1 MDSCPDVEPGCGLG
15 GGASFDAATTGA
27 GAALW
32 MGEAGILTALVLVV
46 AADIFSRGTWAYVRR
61 LPESGV
67 PLSQRLAQKPA
78 RVT

>member
-1 MDSCPDVEPGCGLG
+1 
-15 GGASFDAATTGA
+15 
-27 GAALW
+27 

-46 AADIFSRGTWAYVRR
+46 AADFFSRGTWAYVRR